1 MFEDKIQDFLRG
13 TSMEAC
19 RNTARSRGGLS
30 PALKKEAEESNDC
43 FSLTDPALLPD
54 MPCNLMEIFECRE
67 SIRTYSTDPITL
79 KELSTLLWCTQG
91 VKMELS
97 NGKTYRNVP
106 AAGGMHSLE
115 TYLFI
120 QRVENLEAGLYRYL
134 PYEHALTQLW
144 LNDSVEMD
152 FSEAFPN
159 RTMVENSA
167 ITFAW
172 TSVLDRLSYGY
183 GARALRYAFLDAG
196 HVCENLYLTAQALHA
211 GVCAVGAFDDNVL
224 NCFLGVDAAKECAV
238 YAATVGKV

>member
-1 MFEDKIQDFLRG
+1 MFEDKIHDFLRV

-19 RNTARSRGGLS
+19 KDTSRSRGEA
-30 PALKKEAEESNDC
+30 PPVLKKMAEESNRC
-43 FSLTDPALLPD
+43 FPLTDPALLPD
-54 MPCNLMEIFECRE
+54 IPCNLMEIFECRE
-67 SIRTYSTDPITL
+67 SVRTYSSEPITT

-120 QRVENLEAGLYRYL
+120 QHVENFEDGLYRYM
-134 PYEHALTQLW
+134 PYEHALAQLW
-144 LNDSVEMD
+144 LKDSSDID

-159 RTMVENSA
+159 RTMVEHSA
-167 ITFAW
+167 ITFVW
-172 TSVLDRLSYGY
+172 TSVVERLSYGY

-196 HVCENLYLTAQALHA
+196 HVCENLYLAAQALRI
-211 GVCAVGAFDDNVL
+211 GVCAVGAFDDELL
-224 NCFLGVDAAKECAV
+224 NRLLSVDAEKECAV